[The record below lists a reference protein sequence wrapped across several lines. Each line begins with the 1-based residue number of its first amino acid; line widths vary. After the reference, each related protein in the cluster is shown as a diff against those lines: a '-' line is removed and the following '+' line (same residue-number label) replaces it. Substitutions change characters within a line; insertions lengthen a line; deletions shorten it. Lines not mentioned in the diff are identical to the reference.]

1 MTLHL
6 TLIVSDK
13 SSQIQSGGAT
23 KGKSLAAMEAEAR
36 KQVKEK
42 ISDMRDEQFG
52 YMDTKDD
59 GAVTAPA
66 KIAEQNAQ
74 VAAKKKKKAKKKKIP
89 FWKDEKSVKVSGF
102 AFYL

>member
-1 MTLHL
+1 MTL
-6 TLIVSDK
+6 TLPDK
-13 SSQIQSGGAT
+13 SSQVQSGGTT

-42 ISDMRDEQFG
+42 ISDMRNEQFG
-52 YMDTKDD
+52 YVDTKDD

-74 VAAKKKKKAKKKKIP
+74 VVANKKKKAKKKKIP
-89 FWKDEKSVKVSGF
+89 FWKDEKSMKVS
-102 AFYL
+102 